1 MMQRPSFS
9 KDYVVDQLDKL
20 SPRMAAPVSLTII
33 GGLGLINF
41 GLKIATKDIDIVV
54 QSGKELEALVDNL
67 GALKYRTLGL
77 SIVSKPYKK
86 MEASQILE
94 NREGFRWDIFL
105 NQVCGA
111 LVFSA
116 GMKSRTT
123 PFYKKGLLEARIASK
138 EDLFLFKGI
147 TDREAD
153 LDDMRLLAES
163 GLKWRV
169 IEQECKNQS
178 ISSGRL
184 WENALLGNL
193 IDLRERYNISS
204 PIERTLEEVV
214 EERLSEDALKT
225 SIGKGNATVT
235 TISKDTG
242 LTAYLVRKYAKK
254 MEEKGTLQVDTSS
267 YPHKFVLISVGGVHR
282 KLPYS

>member
-1 MMQRPSFS
+1 MQRPSFS

-20 SPRMAAPVSLTII
+20 APRMPVPVSLIII

-54 QSGKELEALVDNL
+54 QSRKELDALVDNL
-67 GALKYRTLGL
+67 GTLKYRTLGL

-111 LVFSA
+111 LVLSA

-123 PFYKKGLLEARIASK
+123 HFYKKELLEARIASK

-147 TDREAD
+147 TDRVAD

-163 GLKWRV
+163 GLNWRV

-193 IDLRERYNISS
+193 IDIRERYNIRS

-214 EERLSEDALKT
+214 KERLSEDALKT
-225 SIGKGNATVT
+225 SIEKGNATVT
-235 TISKDTG
+235 TISKCTG
-242 LTAYLVRKYAKK
+242 LTAHLVRKYAKK
-254 MEEKGTLQVDTSS
+254 MEEKGTLQVDRSS
-267 YPHKFVLISVGGVHR
+267 YPHKFILISVGSVHR
-282 KLPYS
+282 RTPPS